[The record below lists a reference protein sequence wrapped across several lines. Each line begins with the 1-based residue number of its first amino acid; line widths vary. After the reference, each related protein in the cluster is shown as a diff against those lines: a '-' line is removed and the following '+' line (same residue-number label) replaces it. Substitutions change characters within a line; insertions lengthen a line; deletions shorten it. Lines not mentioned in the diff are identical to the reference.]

1 MRWLG
6 RSGRGDVMVT
16 RSTPWR
22 GIRGSTLRASM
33 ACALALLPAAAVPA
47 SAERADVV
55 RAGARDSG
63 AVALTFDD
71 GYDRDACA
79 SIARTLRAHGATGT
93 FFVNGSR
100 LKMAPDAWRDILEGQ
115 QVGNHT
121 RSHRNLTRE
130 NDDVVRKQIW
140 QNELLHERILGRPML
155 KVLRPPYGA
164 HDRRVRAIAARLGY
178 THTVLW
184 SVDTFDWRPSAT
196 VSSVISRGIGAPAGS
211 IILMHCGPAVTPKAL
226 PRIIRHYQERGIEL
240 AGLDR
245 VLGLS
250 LGGVVHPELGAA
262 SAIGSLEEEPL
273 VPSGLLLG
281 IGATRAGFDVLY
293 QGGAGPASIGLP

>member
-33 ACALALLPAAAVPA
+33 AFSLALLPAAAVPA

-55 RAGARDSG
+55 RAGERATG
-63 AVALTFDD
+63 ALALTFDD
-71 GYDRDACA
+71 GYDQAACA
-79 SIARTLRAHGATGT
+79 SIARTLRAHEAVGT
-93 FFVNGSR
+93 FFVNGNR
-100 LKMAPDAWRDILEGQ
+100 LKMAPDTWRGILEGQ

-121 RSHRNLTRE
+121 RSHRSLTGE
-130 NDDVVRKQIW
+130 SDAVVRKQIY

-164 HDRRVRAIAARLGY
+164 HDRRVRAIAGQLGY

-184 SVDTFDWRPSAT
+184 SIDTFDWRPSAT
-196 VSSVISRGIGAPAGS
+196 VSSVISRAIGAPAGS

-250 LGGVVHPELGAA
+250 VGGVVHPELGAA

-273 VPSGLLLG
+273 VPGGLLLG

-293 QGGAGPASIGLP
+293 QDRAGPAPIGLP